1 MNQQIQYTETFNQIS
16 LLYELSLSIGNSL
29 DIVDNCDV
37 FLKKLMS
44 RKRLTYV
51 SVWIKD
57 EYLAITNKNCASL
70 VYANPE
76 YYTTRRRIPLSN
88 PMFSD
93 IPHESGLHLNSQDNR
108 FHDFIAEKKFTTGS
122 CIIYPLKNYGRLK
135 LYWVKEL
142 EDPEYTVNQLN
153 NVISKFAF
161 SLEAC
166 LLHKR
171 SLWEMEE
178 KRKALEDK
186 ILAESLN
193 RTKSEFLAN
202 MSHELR
208 TPLNSIIGFSDLLLT
223 GNFGEL
229 NDKQIRFASNISNS
243 GKDLLNIINDI
254 LDLSKIEAGKVILNY
269 EDVSLRQTVDEIV
282 KTLTPLSSKKDQSL
296 EASHIEDVV
305 IQADK
310 GKLKQILL
318 NLIGNAIKFT
328 PSGGSI
334 NISSYLKDDMA
345 NIQIKDT
352 GIGISPED
360 QKKLF
365 EPFKQLDSNLTR
377 EHTGTGLGLS
387 LVKKLVELHNGTVSV
402 ESEVEKGSAFT
413 VSLPIKVKK
422 HD

>member
-1 MNQQIQYTETFNQIS
+1 MNQQIQHTEIFNQIS

-29 DIVDNCDV
+29 DIVDNCDA

-57 EYLAITNKNCASL
+57 EYLSFTETETASL

-76 YYTTRRRIPLSN
+76 YYIIRRTIPLSD
-88 PMFSD
+88 PIFSD
-93 IPHESGLHLNSQDNR
+93 ILNESVLHINSQDKR
-108 FHDFIAEKKFTTGS
+108 FKDFIAEKKFTTGS

-135 LYWVKEL
+135 LYWTKEL

-166 LLHKR
+166 LLHKK

-208 TPLNSIIGFSDLLLT
+208 TPLNSIIGFSDLLLI
-223 GNFGEL
+223 GSSGEL
-229 NDKQIRFASNISNS
+229 NDKQTRYARNISNS

-254 LDLSKIEAGKVILNY
+254 LDLSKIEAGKMILNY
-269 EDVSLRQTVDEIV
+269 EDVSLKQTVDEIV
-282 KTLTPLSSKKDQSL
+282 KTLSPLSSKKDQSL
-296 EASHIEDVV
+296 ETSHIGDVV

-334 NISSYLKDDMA
+334 NISSYLKDEMA

-365 EPFKQLDSNLTR
+365 EPFKQLDSNLSR

-402 ESEVEKGSAFT
+402 ESETEKGSTFT
-413 VSLPIKVKK
+413 VSLPIKT
-422 HD
+422 